1 MDAHCIIKE
10 KKKQYCYVNIIIPY
24 FRHIFKINV
33 FIRKKNFLAA
43 LGLRCC
49 VWAPLR
55 LWHTGF
61 LLQAAGHRLGAWVQ
75 CCPCCSVA
83 QSCPTLFYPMG
94 CSTPGFPVLHCLL
107 EFAPTLVHSISNAI
121 QPSHPLSSFSP
132 PAFNL
137 SQHQGLFQWVPVCL
151 RWPKYWNFSFSINLS
166 N

>member
-1 MDAHCIIKE
+1 MDAHYIIKE

-24 FRHIFKINV
+24 FRQIFKISV
-33 FIRKKNFLAA
+33 FIRKKIFWLLWVFVAVCGLLSSCGA
-43 LGLRCC
+43 QASRCRPQTLGS
-49 VWAPLR
+49 
-55 LWHTGF
+55 
-61 LLQAAGHRLGAWVQ
+61 WVQ
-75 CCPCCSVA
+75 RCPCCSVA
-83 QSCPTLFYPMG
+83 QSCPTLFDPMG

-107 EFAPTLVHSISNAI
+107 EFAPTLVHSISDHI

-132 PAFNL
+132 PVFNL